1 MEIIDAHT
9 HIYPTKIALKAVK
22 AIGDFYNIGM
32 DLNGTSEDL
41 INQPDGDKISYF
53 LVHSVATTV
62 HQVRVINEFLKE
74 ELDKHPNF
82 IGFCTLHPDLT
93 SEEVEEEVKWAKNN
107 GFLGV
112 KLHPDFQKF
121 YLDEE

>member
-22 AIGDFYNIGM
+22 AIGDFYNIGI

-62 HQVRVINEFLKE
+62 HQVRVINEFLK
-74 ELDKHPNF
+74 
-82 IGFCTLHPDLT
+82 
-93 SEEVEEEVKWAKNN
+93 VWV
-107 GFLGV
+107 
-112 KLHPDFQKF
+112 
-121 YLDEE
+121 